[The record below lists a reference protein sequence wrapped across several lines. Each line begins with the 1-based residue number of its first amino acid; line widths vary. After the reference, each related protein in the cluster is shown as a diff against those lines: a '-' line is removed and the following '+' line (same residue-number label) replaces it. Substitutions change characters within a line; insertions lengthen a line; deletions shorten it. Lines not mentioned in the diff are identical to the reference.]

1 MSLSSPFSSIAAA
14 LTRLSFWR
22 KLHKYLGWILL
33 LQLLCWFGSGLV
45 MSLLPISEVRG
56 EHLRQALP
64 LPDWTQAIS
73 PAALAQQHPQ
83 HQLKLSQQGST
94 PVYQFSTDREQL
106 YYSALT
112 AEALPPLTQAQIKT
126 LAQRQYQGS
135 TEIQQ
140 IQRLQH
146 APFEVRHL
154 AAPLWQVQFAD
165 AAGSSFYLEEYTGKV
180 LSVRT
185 NNWRLFDF
193 VWMLHI
199 MDYQDREDFNHPL
212 LIVFSATALLFTL
225 TGALLLPWRR
235 KKSALY
241 NKDKPIPANSSK
253 PL

>member
-1 MSLSSPFSSIAAA
+1 MGLSV

-22 KLHKYLGWILL
+22 KVHKYLGWVLV

-45 MSLLPISEVRG
+45 MSLLPIEQVRG
-56 EHLRQALP
+56 EHLRQSLAA
-64 LPDWTQAIS
+64 PDWSAAIA
-73 PAALAQQHPQ
+73 PAELAQRHPQ
-83 HQLKLSQQGST
+83 YQLKLSQQGT
-94 PVYQFSTDREQL
+94 VPLYQFSNNTEQL
-106 YYSALT
+106 FYSALT
-112 AEALPPLTQAQIKT
+112 GQAIKALTETQVKT
-126 LAQRQYQGS
+126 LATAQYKGKANIDKIVFLS
-135 TEIQQ
+135 DV
-140 IQRLQH
+140 
-146 APFEVRHL
+146 PFEVRHL

-165 AAGSSFYLEEYTGKV
+165 DEGSSFYLEQYTGKL

-212 LIVFSATALLFTL
+212 LIIFSATALFFTL

-235 KKSALY
+235 RKLPAQS
-241 NKDKPIPANSSK
+241 KDKAIPTNNNA